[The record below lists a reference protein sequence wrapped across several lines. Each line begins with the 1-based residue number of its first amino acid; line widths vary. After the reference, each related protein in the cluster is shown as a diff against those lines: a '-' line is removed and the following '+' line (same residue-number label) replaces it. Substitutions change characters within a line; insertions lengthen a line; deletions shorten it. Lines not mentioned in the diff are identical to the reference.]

1 MNAVNAMNA
10 VNETSAAPDTG
21 PDRRLTDFL
30 VVLLRHPLCRPLAA
44 LAILLLIDL
53 FAIPGFFRLEVKDGH
68 LYGSV
73 IDIVNR
79 AAPLMLAA
87 LGMTLVIATRGI
99 DISVGAVVAIAG
111 TVAAMLIGGTMVVH
125 NGVPEYVSRIPMI
138 WALCA
143 AMGAALLCG
152 AWNGLLVAT
161 LGLQPIIATL
171 ILMVAGRGLAQL
183 LTDGQIVTVYYKPFF
198 FLGSGYLFGV
208 PFSLFIVAAVF
219 LVVAL
224 LMRKTALGLFIQAV
238 GINPVAA
245 RLAGVKTAALLFF
258 VYIFCSA
265 CAGMAGL
272 MISANIK
279 SADANNAGLLL
290 ELDAIL
296 AVTLGGTSLGGGK
309 FSLPGSIIG
318 ALIIQTLTYT
328 IYSLG
333 VPPEVN
339 MVVKSVVVFL
349 VCLSQSPEFKQL
361 WLRAFP
367 HKSSSAAPSS
377 APSSASSSALSPT
390 NTPS

>member
-1 MNAVNAMNA
+1 MNAPLNLNPATLPDQHAQRPRAGVRSGAAAM
-10 VNETSAAPDTG
+10 
-21 PDRRLTDFL
+21 
-30 VVLLRHPLCRPLAA
+30 LRHPLLKPLAA

-53 FAIPGFFRLEVKDGH
+53 CAIPGFFHLEIKDGH

-99 DISVGAVVAIAG
+99 DISVGAVVAISG
-111 TVAAMLIGGTMVVH
+111 TVAAMLIGGTMVVN
-125 NGVPEYVSRIPMI
+125 NGVPEYVSRIPMG
-138 WALCA
+138 WALAA
-143 AMGAALLCG
+143 AMAAALLCG
-152 AWNGLLVAT
+152 AWNGLLVAK

-171 ILMVAGRGLAQL
+171 ILMVGGRGLAQL
-183 LTDGQIVTVYYKPFF
+183 LTDGQIVTVYYKPYF
-198 FLGSGYLFGV
+198 FLGSGYLFGL
-208 PFSLFIVAAVF
+208 PFALFLVAAVF
-219 LVVAL
+219 VVIAV

-245 RLAGVKTAALLFF
+245 RLAGLKTAALIFF
-258 VYIFCSA
+258 VYVFCSA
-265 CAGMAGL
+265 CAGLAGL

-309 FSLPGSIIG
+309 FSLVGSVIG

-349 VCLSQSPEFKQL
+349 VCLSQSSEFKRI
-361 WLRAFP
+361 WRKAWVRKARA
-367 HKSSSAAPSS
+367 AR
-377 APSSASSSALSPT
+377 PT
-390 NTPS
+390 SQP